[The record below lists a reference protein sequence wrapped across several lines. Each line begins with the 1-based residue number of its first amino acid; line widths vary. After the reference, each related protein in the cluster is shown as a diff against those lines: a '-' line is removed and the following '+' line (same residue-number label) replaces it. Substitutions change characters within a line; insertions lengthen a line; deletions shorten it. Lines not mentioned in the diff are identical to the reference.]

1 MTILGSR
8 DQYCVH
14 QSAKKFERGVN
25 EACNLMLG
33 GTDLTK
39 VGKTLGK
46 DKRRGS
52 SRHSIVG
59 KGSSNFTIFPT
70 AQVGEPNKV
79 ANVRFEIECV
89 I

>member
-46 DKRRGS
+46 DKRNGLCFQNRSKPGLHLAQSCKSTRGKPLDS
-52 SRHSIVG
+52 GFSV
-59 KGSSNFTIFPT
+59 
-70 AQVGEPNKV
+70 
-79 ANVRFEIECV
+79 
-89 I
+89 

>member
-1 MTILGSR
+1 MFNYHFCCSQCFKINKRIKELSRTAYKNTKMTILGSR

-46 DKRRGS
+46 DKRNGLCFQNRL
-52 SRHSIVG
+52 
-59 KGSSNFTIFPT
+59 
-70 AQVGEPNKV
+70 
-79 ANVRFEIECV
+79 
-89 I
+89 

>member
-1 MTILGSR
+1 MINNHFCCSQCFKINKPVQELGRTAYKNTKMTILGSR

-46 DKRRGS
+46 DKRNGLCFQNRL
-52 SRHSIVG
+52 
-59 KGSSNFTIFPT
+59 
-70 AQVGEPNKV
+70 
-79 ANVRFEIECV
+79 
-89 I
+89 

>member
-46 DKRRGS
+46 DKRHGS
-52 SRHSIVG
+52 SRQSIVG
-59 KGSSNFTIFPT
+59 KTSSNFTTSPISRSFQLHAYPW
-70 AQVGEPNKV
+70 AVGKIV
-79 ANVRFEIECV
+79 
-89 I
+89 

>member
-39 VGKTLGK
+39 VSAKTLGK
-46 DKRRGS
+46 DKGIGTTTLKHFKSVKYAR
-52 SRHSIVG
+52 
-59 KGSSNFTIFPT
+59 
-70 AQVGEPNKV
+70 QVLERLLKHLV
-79 ANVRFEIECV
+79 
-89 I
+89 